1 MIRKEWFRPKK
12 LRVLMAWIAAPVLL
26 FYSNLNG
33 TSFFWGAAL
42 MIAGE
47 LIRCWSLGFVEKKG
61 WKLAMSGPYAL
72 TRNPLY
78 VGNFFLGLGLVV
90 IAANWIFVALFFI
103 GFTFIYLGTIRG
115 EEKELLERFG
125 ATYENYCKN
134 VPRLFP
140 RFTPSKAPEP
150 NSFDWNRIVM
160 HHEYVTALGIALLL
174 CGIRLYYTLFLQKEP
189 LGSQAGLIVIFIIL
203 SAALVFERLFI
214 SDFKRMFAE
223 GLPNLF
229 LKKK

>member
-1 MIRKEWFRPKK
+1 
-12 LRVLMAWIAAPVLL
+12 
-26 FYSNLNG
+26 
-33 TSFFWGAAL
+33 
-42 MIAGE
+42 
-47 LIRCWSLGFVEKKG
+47 
-61 WKLAMSGPYAL
+61 
-72 TRNPLY
+72 
-78 VGNFFLGLGLVV
+78 
-90 IAANWIFVALFFI
+90 
-103 GFTFIYLGTIRG
+103 
-115 EEKELLERFG
+115 
-125 ATYENYCKN
+125 
-134 VPRLFP
+134 
-140 RFTPSKAPEP
+140 
-150 NSFDWNRIVM
+150 M